1 MIYQAYQAYADGMT
15 PVRGIAKS
23 VVAVCDK
30 AHPAVGEHISVRRV
44 AAANG
49 LLALVRLTHERPHF
63 GIEVVRSGGRF
74 HHWHAYCVP
83 ECMHLRTSHGL
94 TE

>member
-1 MIYQAYQAYADGMT
+1 MIYQAYQAYAGGMDD

-44 AAANG
+44 AAANE
-49 LLALVRLTHERPHF
+49 LLALVRLTHAAAPFRH
-63 GIEVVRSGGRF
+63 RSGAERR
-74 HHWHAYCVP
+74 A
-83 ECMHLRTSHGL
+83 
-94 TE
+94 

>member
-1 MIYQAYQAYADGMT
+1 MIYQAYQAYQAYADGMT

-44 AAANG
+44 AAANE

-63 GIEVVRSGGRF
+63 GIEVVQSGGREV
-74 HHWHAYCVP
+74 AV
-83 ECMHLRTSHGL
+83 
-94 TE
+94 TEEVADSTPFCKLLHF